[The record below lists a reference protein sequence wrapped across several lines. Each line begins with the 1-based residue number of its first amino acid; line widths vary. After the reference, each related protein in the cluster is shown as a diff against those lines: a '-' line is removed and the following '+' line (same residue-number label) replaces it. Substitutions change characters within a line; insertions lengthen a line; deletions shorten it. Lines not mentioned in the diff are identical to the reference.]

1 MEETFATDAGRDLFF
16 AAMDAPTAA
25 RLVRTPAAEMDDGSE
40 RYVAAE
46 RLKFYESPD
55 ATYALLDCIT
65 SAAPGGAD
73 ANAVESG
80 EPGELPPAV
89 SLNDRVARRKCVETL
104 GRYVHG
110 HAAEQ
115 VAAALRGCLSDPD
128 GYTVEVAVWSL
139 GQLLA
144 RRAAGTGGAAWAALD
159 DATVAATLT
168 DVAALL
174 STRTEDVSLRV
185 VIKTIDAL
193 RHTPAL
199 DAIRPLTDHPDGATA
214 SAAAAAVAS
223 LTGDAAG
230 MAPVVRLLASPSLNV
245 RRAAIEDIT
254 AARYVPALAA
264 VAVAPNALVLRSRAV
279 RRLLDAALEAA
290 GGDVDAVWDAD
301 TEALVDALIWDD
313 PARLD
318 LLGRVNETPRSR
330 DVARN
335 VKRLFK
341 NDAADAY
348 LAGRTL
354 AEVAAESPAAAAA
367 AGDAVAAALDAQPYF
382 DYFGAY
388 HAYKA
393 LGWTRHAASAVT
405 LVEAATTLPPR
416 FFNHAAGAAVAVA
429 CIGDQSAV
437 SALAGVATTTRVWE
451 LKYAVLLAVERL
463 GGDPGLRATLAGDD
477 DWLVRAR
484 ARSRRGF

>member
-16 AAMDAPTAA
+16 AAMDASTAA
-25 RLVRTPAAEMDDGSE
+25 RLVRTPSSAMDDGSE

-46 RLKFYESPD
+46 RLKFYESVD
-55 ATYALLDCIT
+55 ATEALLDCIA
-65 SAAPGGAD
+65 SAAPGGTD
-73 ANAVESG
+73 AAAAAAAAAAE
-80 EPGELPPAV
+80 EGELAEV

-104 GRYVHG
+104 GRYVQG
-110 HAAEQ
+110 HAAER
-115 VAAALRGCLSDPD
+115 VAAALRGCLFDPD

-139 GQLLA
+139 GQLLS
-144 RRAAGTGGAAWAALD
+144 RRAAGTGGAPWDALD
-159 DATVAATLT
+159 ESTVEATLT

-174 STRTEDVSLRV
+174 TTRTDDVSLRV
-185 VIKTIDAL
+185 VIKTLDAL

-230 MAPVVRLLASPSLNV
+230 MAPVVSLLASPSLNV
-245 RRAAIEDIT
+245 RRAALEDIT

-279 RRLLDAALEAA
+279 RRLLDAALDAA
-290 GGDVDAVWDAD
+290 GGDVAAVWDAD

-318 LLGRVNETPRSR
+318 LLGRVNETRRSR
-330 DVARN
+330 DIGRN

-354 AEVAAESPAAAAA
+354 AEVAAESPAAATA

-393 LGWTRHAASAVT
+393 LGWTRHTASTAM

-429 CIGDQSAV
+429 CIGDRSAV
-437 SALAGVATTTRVWE
+437 PALAGIAATTRVWE

-463 GGDPGLRATLAGDD
+463 GGTQRCAPPLLRTMTG
-477 DWLVRAR
+477 
-484 ARSRRGF
+484 